1 MKVGKCPEL
10 YFVKFVAKSNQMEP
24 RTVVFSDFRVW
35 SSSAQIVVNFG
46 LFVINVNAYFS
57 ITAKTFQGKGL
68 TVTSYFDIFCL
79 LVLEYITGIR
89 DGFPIILS
97 KIMIIYWGCNKPW
110 QNLNPAQENE
120 KTVNWNC
127 SPAQVGFQDVAFFIR
142 SKLSIQLRM

>member
-1 MKVGKCPEL
+1 MNQNTEVIDLVTDDHMTHRKYSTTVYRYFDLMGCYNNSVINLQYHIEIKMKTQ
-10 YFVKFVAKSNQMEP
+10 KSLNYI
-24 RTVVFSDFRVW
+24 TLLIASG
-35 SSSAQIVVNFG
+35 IVVNFG

-97 KIMIIYWGCNKPW
+97 KIMIIY
-110 QNLNPAQENE
+110 
-120 KTVNWNC
+120 
-127 SPAQVGFQDVAFFIR
+127 
-142 SKLSIQLRM
+142 